1 MLSRQVRILNEGGKP
16 EGNAYYFNREGTVTE
31 ISIPSRHE
39 DNHWEAVRQLLGGDG
54 VLVQPVAHLE
64 GSHGLIYVDEEGMW
78 KHPVNASLTVAI
90 DVTQRFH
97 GPAVIMNKPIDPRF
111 ESQIQLFIPPDKEYE
126 FFKEEE

>member
-16 EGNAYYFNREGTVTE
+16 EGNAYYFNREGTGTE

-90 DVTQRFH
+90 DVTQSFH
-97 GPAVIMNKPIDPRF
+97 GPAVIMKKPLDPRF